1 MADETL
7 KYLDIDITGIVQ
19 GVGFRPFVYR
29 LAGDYGIKGFVTNT
43 PEGVRVRA
51 AGGEEALRSFLEA
64 LPMEAPPQAVIE
76 EVRSSEAQPFTAE
89 SFEITTSSHEG
100 ERQTLISP
108 DLATCDDCLEEL
120 WDEEDRRYLY
130 PFINCTNCGP
140 RFTIICGTPY
150 DRPMTTMAEFE
161 MCELCGEEYHDPSDR
176 RFHAQ
181 PNACPECGP
190 RLWLTD
196 EDGEVLPGD
205 AVKQAASLL
214 KEGKIVALKGLG
226 GFQLACDAASDQ
238 AVSRLRERKNR
249 YAKPLAVMVRDAEE
263 AENLCRV
270 SGGERE
276 LLTSPR
282 RPIVLLEE
290 KQGSGLSRQVA
301 PGLRH
306 QGIFLPYTP
315 LHHLLMKEVDLPLVM
330 TSGNLSEE
338 PIAKDNQE
346 ALRRL
351 KGIADYFLLHDRGI
365 LVRYDDS
372 VTRILR
378 DREYPL
384 RRARGYAPYP
394 IKLDEEHQVEVL
406 ALGGELKNTFCFLR
420 GRHAFVGQHIGD
432 MDNRETLEHF
442 EEALA
447 ALQRLFSLKPQ
458 VIACDLHPDYMT
470 TGLAVDYPLPR
481 EGIQHHHAHIVSCMA
496 DNGITE
502 KVIGVA
508 WDGTGYGTDNT
519 VWGGEFLVCDQA
531 SYTRWARLSPY
542 PMPGGEACITHL
554 NRMALGVLWEV
565 FADEREAQE
574 LYEELFEVEEREMEA
589 LAGQLR
595 SGFNTPL
602 TSGAGRLF
610 DAAAAL
616 VGLRKTAHYE
626 GQAACEL
633 EAVATTTNRSYPYR
647 LDTGDELWE
656 IDTRP
661 LFQAL
666 ISHVKA
672 GKSSGEMAGRFHL
685 SLAKAIIET
694 CGRISSETG
703 LRSVALSGGVFQN
716 QRLTLMVTE
725 ALEKMGFSCY
735 VHRRVPCNDGGLS
748 LGQAVA
754 AARRFAAEGE
764 EAQEGRSGGLVTRG
778 RDS

>member
-1 MADETL
+1 MVDETW

-29 LAGDYGIKGFVTNT
+29 LAGDHGIKGSVTNT
-43 PEGVRVRA
+43 PEGVNIGA
-51 AGGEEALRSFLEA
+51 AGDEEDLRSFLEA
-64 LPMEAPPQAVIE
+64 LPREAPPQAVIE
-76 EVRSSEAQPFTAE
+76 EMRCNEAQPFDAD
-89 SFEITTSSHEG
+89 SFEIITSSHEG

-108 DLATCDDCLEEL
+108 DLATCDDCLAEL
-120 WDEEDRRYLY
+120 FDSEDRRHLY

-140 RFTIICGTPY
+140 RFTIIRATPY
-150 DRPMTTMAEFE
+150 DRPTTTMAEFE
-161 MCELCGEEYHDPSDR
+161 MCELCEREYHDPSDR

-181 PNACPECGP
+181 PNACPACGP
-190 RLWLTD
+190 RLWLTG
-196 EDGEVLPGD
+196 ENGEVLPGG
-205 AVKQAASLL
+205 AVKEAASLL

-226 GFQLACDAASDQ
+226 GFQLACDATSDQ
-238 AVSRLRERKNR
+238 AVSRMRKRKNR
-249 YAKPLAVMVRDAEE
+249 YAKPLAVMVADMEQAEVF
-263 AENLCRV
+263 CRV
-270 SGGERE
+270 SEEERE
-276 LLTSPR
+276 LLMSTK

-315 LHHLLMKEVDLPLVM
+315 LHHLLMGEVGMPLVM

-351 KGIADYFLLHDRGI
+351 KGIADYYLLHDRGI

-372 VTRILR
+372 VTRILA
-378 DREYPL
+378 DEEYPI

-394 IKLDEEHQVEVL
+394 ITLEKEHAVEVL

-432 MDNRETLEHF
+432 MDNRETLEHY

-447 ALQRLFSLKPQ
+447 TLQRLFSLNPQ
-458 VIACDLHPDYMT
+458 VIAHDLHPDYMT

-496 DNGITE
+496 DNGIE
-502 KVIGVA
+502 GRVIGVA

-519 VWGGEFLVCDQA
+519 VWGGEFLVCDQVD
-531 SYTRWARLSPY
+531 YTRWARLSPY

-565 FADEREAQE
+565 FADEREALG
-574 LYEELFEVEEREMEA
+574 LYEKLFEVEEREMEA

-602 TSGAGRLF
+602 TSGAGRIF

-616 VGLRKTAHYE
+616 VGLRKTAYYE

-633 EAVATTTNRSYPYR
+633 EAASTTTNRSYPYR
-647 LDTGDELWE
+647 LDTGAELWE

-666 ISHVKA
+666 VSHISA
-672 GKSSGEMAGRFHL
+672 GKSIGEMAGRFHL
-685 SLAKAIIET
+685 TLAKALIET
-694 CGRISSETG
+694 CTKISSETG
-703 LRSVALSGGVFQN
+703 LKSVALSGGVFQN
-716 QRLTLMVTE
+716 QRLTVMVAG

-735 VHRRVPCNDGGLS
+735 VHRRVPCNDGGIS
-748 LGQAVA
+748 LGQAVV
-754 AARRFAAEGE
+754 AARRFAEAGGE
-764 EAQEGRSGGLVTRG
+764 TAAKESNDLMMRG
-778 RDS
+778 RGS